1 MHSNPPNIFFHLEL
15 SIRFDSEEFSSDVV
29 TVSLVWTLLN
39 SQIYYQQ
46 LLYNVSVSADPPL
59 RKVMFTGDMRAQ
71 LVLAYNTPYNVSITQ
86 HSTCQ
91 RLTPTTFL
99 ELIYSKLCLISASEC

>member
-46 LLYNVSVSADPPL
+46 LLYSVSVSADPPL

-71 LVLAYNTPYNVSITQ
+71 LVLVYNTPYNVSITQ